1 MSVSWLK
8 PIRWTPQT
16 NAVFF
21 PLDIVSMDETR
32 HGVNVKLEIWID
44 ALVFGSVG
52 LIWTKT

>member
-1 MSVSWLK
+1 MLVSWLK
-8 PIRWTPQT
+8 PIRWTLQT

-21 PLDIVSMDETR
+21 SLDIVSMDETR

-44 ALVFGSVG
+44 ASEFGSVG